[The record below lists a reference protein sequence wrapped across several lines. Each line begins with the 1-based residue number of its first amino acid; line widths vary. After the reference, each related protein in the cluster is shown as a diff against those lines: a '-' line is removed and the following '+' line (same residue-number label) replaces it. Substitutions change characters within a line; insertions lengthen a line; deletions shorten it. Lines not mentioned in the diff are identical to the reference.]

1 MNRTHAARSSR
12 RSIPVYRE
20 VYQRIRSEILS
31 GRLAAGARLPSS
43 RTLAVELG
51 IARGTVVT
59 AFQMLAGEGYTSS
72 DGARGTVVNVALPRV
87 PKWRPTAELVE
98 TGEHHR
104 TVRTPPTPLLFQVG
118 LPALDVFPR
127 KLWTQ
132 IVVRVARQLD
142 HEQMVNPNLHCGMGY
157 EPLRLAIASYLRIAR
172 DITCSADQILIT
184 AGFQGAL
191 GLIIQ
196 ALLKPGVKV
205 WVEDP
210 GYVSARN
217 LLQQARL
224 GLVGVRIDDG
234 GLDVTAAVRSAP
246 DARLALVTPSHQFP
260 LGMTLPVER
269 RLALLDWA
277 DHERA
282 WIVEDDYDGEFHHR
296 GLPPPAL
303 KSLDRRGR
311 VLYVGSFSKV
321 LFPGLRLG
329 YLVLPSAV
337 AERFARVASAALP
350 TPPIMVQKSV
360 EFFMSQGYFAR
371 HLSRMRTLYTERRK
385 ALSAAVCRNPPP
397 GRGNA
402 FRRLASRRPWRFRDS
417 RAFAAKRD
425 WSCVPF
431 PLLAKSLRA
440 QWAHDRIHQCSKG
453 KCCVGYTPDAGRN
466 ASGSVIRYFEIV
478 SAVQRSTAGLTLP
491 LI

>member
-1 MNRTHAARSSR
+1 MQRKHIWSSQ
-12 RSIPVYRE
+12 SSLPVYRQ

-31 GRLAAGARLPSS
+31 GRLAAGGRLPSS
-43 RTLAVELG
+43 RTLAAELG

-72 DGARGTVVNVALPRV
+72 AGARGTVVNVALPRV
-87 PKWRPTAELVE
+87 RKLRPTAELVE

-196 ALLKPGVKV
+196 ALLKPGAKV
-205 WVEDP
+205 LVEDP
-210 GYVSARN
+210 GYFFARN
-217 LLQQARL
+217 LLQHAPLR
-224 GLVGVRIDDG
+224 LVGGKIDDR
-234 GLDVTAAVRSAP
+234 GLDVAAAIRSAS
-246 DARLALVTPSHQFP
+246 DAALALVTPSHQFP
-260 LGMTLPVER
+260 LGMTLPIDR

-277 DHERA
+277 DRQRA
-282 WIVEDDYDGEFHHR
+282 WIVEDDYDCEFHHR
-296 GLPPPAL
+296 GPPPPAL
-303 KSLDRRGR
+303 KSLDRSGR
-311 VLYVGSFSKV
+311 VLYAGSFSKV

-329 YLVLPSAV
+329 YLVLPGAV
-337 AERFARVASAALP
+337 IERFTRIATAFFP
-350 TPPIMVQKSV
+350 TPSIMIQKSV
-360 EFFMSQGYFAR
+360 EGFISQGHFAR
-371 HLSRMRTLYTERRK
+371 HLSRMRTLYTERRR
-385 ALSAAVCRNPPP
+385 ALAMAIESALPQYVEIRLQDGGMHFVAWLR
-397 GRGNA
+397 GRL
-402 FRRLASRRPWRFRDS
+402 RDTELVELLSRKGIGPAPLS
-417 RAFAAKRD
+417 R
-425 WSCVPF
+425 C
-431 PLLAKSLRA
+431 SLRA
-440 QWAHDRIHQCSKG
+440 SGYNGLMI
-453 KCCVGYTPDAGRN
+453 GYTNVAKEQATTAARRML
-466 ASGSVIRYFEIV
+466 AVIEHVR
-478 SAVQRSTAGLTLP
+478 
-491 LI
+491 

>member
-1 MNRTHAARSSR
+1 
-12 RSIPVYRE
+12 
-20 VYQRIRSEILS
+20 
-31 GRLAAGARLPSS
+31 LAA
-43 RTLAVELG
+43 ELG

-72 DGARGTVVNVALPRV
+72 AGARGTVVNVALPRV
-87 PKWRPTAELVE
+87 RKLRPTAELVE

-142 HEQMVNPNLHCGMGY
+142 HERMVNPNLHCGMGY

-217 LLQQARL
+217 LLQQAQL

-246 DARLALVTPSHQFP
+246 DARLALVTPSHQYP
-260 LGMTLPVER
+260 LGMTLPSSAGLPCSTGLIASRPGLSRMITTVSSITVVFLHLR
-269 RLALLDWA
+269 S
-277 DHERA
+277 RA
-282 WIVEDDYDGEFHHR
+282 WIVGAAFFTSGPLARSSFPDCALDI
-296 GLPPPAL
+296 LSCPARSPNVL
-303 KSLDRRGR
+303 R
-311 VLYVGSFSKV
+311 V
-321 LFPGLRLG
+321 
-329 YLVLPSAV
+329 
-337 AERFARVASAALP
+337 
-350 TPPIMVQKSV
+350 
-360 EFFMSQGYFAR
+360 
-371 HLSRMRTLYTERRK
+371 
-385 ALSAAVCRNPPP
+385 
-397 GRGNA
+397 
-402 FRRLASRRPWRFRDS
+402 S
-417 RAFAAKRD
+417 RAQ
-425 WSCVPF
+425 PF
-431 PLLAKSLRA
+431 PLLQSWFRNQWSSLCRRVISRA
-440 QWAHDRIHQCSKG
+440 
-453 KCCVGYTPDAGRN
+453 T
-466 ASGSVIRYFEIV
+466 
-478 SAVQRSTAGLTLP
+478 
-491 LI
+491 

>member
-1 MNRTHAARSSR
+1 MHRKHHAIWSR
-12 RSIPVYRE
+12 QGNLLYRQ

-43 RTLAVELG
+43 RTLATELG
-51 IARGTVVT
+51 VARGTVVT

-72 DGARGTVVNVALPRV
+72 AGARGTVVNVELPRAR
-87 PKWRPTAELVE
+87 KSKPTAEPVE
-98 TGEHHR
+98 TGKHHR
-104 TVRTPPTPLLFQVG
+104 TIHTSPTPLLFQVG
-118 LPALDVFPR
+118 LPALDAFPR

-132 IVVRVARQLD
+132 IAVRTARQLD

-172 DITCSADQILIT
+172 GITCPADQILIT

-196 ALLKPGVKV
+196 ALLKPGLKV

-217 LLQQARL
+217 LLRQAQLR
-224 GLVGVRIDDG
+224 LVGVRIDDG
-234 GLDVTAAVRSAP
+234 GFDVAAAIRSAP
-246 DARLALVTPSHQFP
+246 DAALALVTPSHQYP

-277 DHERA
+277 DRERA

-296 GLPPPAL
+296 GFPPPAL
-303 KSLDRRGR
+303 KSLDRSGR

-321 LFPGLRLG
+321 LFPGMRLG
-329 YLVLPSAV
+329 YLVLPGAI

-350 TPPIMVQKSV
+350 TPPITMQKSV
-360 EFFMSQGYFAR
+360 ESFMSQGHFAR

-385 ALSAAVCRNPPP
+385 ALAAAIESTMKRHVEIRLQD
-397 GRGNA
+397 GGMHFVAWLRGGLSDA
-402 FRRLASRRPWRFRDS
+402 EIVEHLHREGIGPASLS
-417 RAFAAKRD
+417 R
-425 WSCVPF
+425 C
-431 PLLAKSLRA
+431 SLKVFG
-440 QWAHDRIHQCSKG
+440 HNGLMI
-453 KCCVGYTPDAGRN
+453 GYTNVAKEN
-466 ASGSVIRYFEIV
+466 AASATRRMLGAMQGIR
-478 SAVQRSTAGLTLP
+478 
-491 LI
+491 